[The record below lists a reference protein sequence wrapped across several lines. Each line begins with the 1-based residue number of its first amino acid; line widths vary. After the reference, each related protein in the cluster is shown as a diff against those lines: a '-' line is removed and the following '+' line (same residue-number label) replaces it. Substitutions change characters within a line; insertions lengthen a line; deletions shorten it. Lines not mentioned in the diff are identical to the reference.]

1 MLWVVIVLARQ
12 QLLGKMQ
19 VWKAAGEE
27 FQHRKIVAM
36 MMAHQRRAGAEGNLA
51 I

>member
-19 VWKAAGEE
+19 AWKAAGEA
-27 FQHRKIVAM
+27 FLHRKIVAM
-36 MMAHQRRAGAEGNLA
+36 MMAHQHRASAEGNLA
-51 I
+51 L